1 MRYLVRLSYD
11 GSFFSGWQIQDD
23 TPTVQ
28 GELAR
33 CISTLLRKEVQ
44 VTGAG
49 RTDTGVNAINY
60 IAHFDLSEE
69 GEEEKELDTKLL
81 AHKLNAILPSGIV
94 IHEISCASPDFHS
107 RFSAKRREYK
117 YFIHFKKDPFIEAYS
132 WRCKFPLD
140 LEKMNDAASR
150 ILGTRDFSCFEKTGS
165 SNATSI
171 CTVYEARWETYV
183 PTHCREMGYPCDEG
197 SCIVFTISAD
207 RFLRNMVRAVVGTLV
222 DVGRGRVEPEAMES
236 LLASRDRC
244 AAGQSV
250 PGKALFLVKVEY

>member
-23 TPTVQ
+23 TRTVQ
-28 GELAR
+28 GELSR

-49 RTDTGVNAINY
+49 RTDTDVNAINY

-69 GEEEKELDTKLL
+69 GEEELDTHDF

-94 IHEISCASPDFHS
+94 IHEISRAENDFHS
-107 RFSAKRREYK
+107 RFDAKRREYK
-117 YFIHFKKDPFIEAYS
+117 YFIHFRKDPFAEKYS

-140 LEKMNDAASR
+140 VEKMNDAASR
-150 ILGTRDFSCFEKTGS
+150 ILGTRDFSCFEKSGS

-171 CTVYEARWETYV
+171 CTVYEAKWENYV
-183 PTHCREMGYPCDEG
+183 PTHCREMGYPYEEG
-197 SCIVFTISAD
+197 SYIVFTVSAD
-207 RFLRNMVRAVVGTLV
+207 RFLRNMVRAIVGTLV

-250 PGKALFLVKVEY
+250 PGNALFLVKVEY